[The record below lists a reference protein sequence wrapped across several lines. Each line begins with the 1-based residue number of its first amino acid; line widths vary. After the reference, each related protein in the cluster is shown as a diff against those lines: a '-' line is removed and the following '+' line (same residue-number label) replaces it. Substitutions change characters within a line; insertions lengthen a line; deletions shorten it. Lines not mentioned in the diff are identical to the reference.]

1 MSVSKINDAMERV
14 VSEIQRNVFAQEAKT
29 DQPEKSQA
37 VMQQELRNS
46 VSKVKSPGDG
56 LSDLKAVGKVEAP
69 NPTELLDKVRGVI
82 PSLNSVMHS
91 LNLKLQFEEF
101 AESGRFFVR
110 AIDVIEQKEVTRVP
124 QEEFLKQAEVTKQFV
139 NGLFHDSIR

>member
-1 MSVSKINDAMERV
+1 MSVSKVNDAMERV
-14 VSEIQRNVFAQEAKT
+14 VGEIQRDVLSQEMKV
-29 DQPEKSQA
+29 DQPEKKQA
-37 VMQQELRNS
+37 IQQQEVRNS
-46 VSKVKSPGDG
+46 VSKSNG
-56 LSDLKAVGKVEAP
+56 LPDLETVGKVEAP
-69 NPTELLDKVRGVI
+69 NHTELLQKVRGVI
-82 PSLNSVMHS
+82 PKLNSVMHS

-110 AIDVIEQKEVTRVP
+110 AIDVVEQKEVTRVP

>member
-1 MSVSKINDAMERV
+1 MSVSKVNDAMERV
-14 VSEIQRNVFAQEAKT
+14 VGEIQRDVLSQEMRV
-29 DQPEKSQA
+29 DQPEKKQA
-37 VMQQELRNS
+37 VQQQEVRNS
-46 VSKVKSPGDG
+46 VSKSNG
-56 LSDLKAVGKVEAP
+56 LPDLESVGKVEAP
-69 NPTELLDKVRGVI
+69 NPTELLQKVRGVI
-82 PSLNSVMHS
+82 PKLNSVMHS

-110 AIDVIEQKEVTRVP
+110 AIDVVEQKEVTRAP

>member
-1 MSVSKINDAMERV
+1 MSVSKVNDAMERV
-14 VSEIQRNVFAQEAKT
+14 VGEIQRDVLSQEMRV
-29 DQPEKSQA
+29 DQPEKKQA
-37 VMQQELRNS
+37 VQKQEVRNS
-46 VSKVKSPGDG
+46 VSKSNG
-56 LSDLKAVGKVEAP
+56 LPDLETVGKVEAP
-69 NPTELLDKVRGVI
+69 NHTELLQKVRGVI
-82 PSLNSVMHS
+82 PKLNSVMHS

-110 AIDVIEQKEVTRVP
+110 AIDVVEQKEVTRVP

>member
-1 MSVSKINDAMERV
+1 MSVSKVNDAMERV
-14 VSEIQRNVFAQEAKT
+14 VGEIQRDVLSQEMRV
-29 DQPEKSQA
+29 DQPEKKRA
-37 VMQQELRNS
+37 VQQQEVRNS
-46 VSKVKSPGDG
+46 VSKSNG
-56 LSDLKAVGKVEAP
+56 LPDLETVGKVEAP
-69 NPTELLDKVRGVI
+69 NHTELLQKVRGVI
-82 PSLNSVMHS
+82 PKLNSVMHS

-110 AIDVIEQKEVTRVP
+110 AIDVVEQKEVTRVP

>member
-1 MSVSKINDAMERV
+1 MSVSRVNDAMERV
-14 VSEIQRNVFAQEAKT
+14 VGEIQRDVLSQEMKV
-29 DQPEKSQA
+29 DQPEKKQA
-37 VMQQELRNS
+37 VKQQEVRSS
-46 VSKVKSPGDG
+46 VSKSSG
-56 LSDLKAVGKVEAP
+56 LPDLSSVGKVEAP
-69 NPTELLDKVRGVI
+69 NPTELLQKVRGVI
-82 PSLNSVMHS
+82 PKLNSVMHS

-110 AIDVIEQKEVTRVP
+110 AIDVVEQKEVTRVP

>member
-14 VSEIQRNVFAQEAKT
+14 VIEIQRNVFAQEAKT

-37 VMQQELRNS
+37 VKQQELRNS
-46 VSKVKSPGDG
+46 VSKVGSPEGG
-56 LSDLKAVGKVEAP
+56 PDLKSVGKVEAP
-69 NPTELLDKVRGVI
+69 NHTELLQKVRGVI
-82 PSLNSVMHS
+82 PKLNSVMHS

-110 AIDVIEQKEVTRVP
+110 AIDVVEQKEVTRVP

>member
-1 MSVSKINDAMERV
+1 MSVSKVNDAMERV
-14 VSEIQRNVFAQEAKT
+14 VGEIQRDVLSQEMRV
-29 DQPEKSQA
+29 DQPDKQQA
-37 VMQQELRNS
+37 VKQQELRNS
-46 VSKVKSPGDG
+46 VSKSNG
-56 LSDLKAVGKVEAP
+56 LPDLESVGKVEAP
-69 NPTELLDKVRGVI
+69 NHTELLQKVRGVI
-82 PSLNSVMHS
+82 PKLNSVMHS

-110 AIDVIEQKEVTRVP
+110 AIDVVEQKEVTRVP

>member
-1 MSVSKINDAMERV
+1 MSVSKVNDAMERV
-14 VSEIQRNVFAQEAKT
+14 VGEIQRDVLSQEMRV
-29 DQPEKSQA
+29 DQPDKKQA
-37 VMQQELRNS
+37 VQQQELRSS
-46 VSKVKSPGDG
+46 VSKSNG
-56 LSDLKAVGKVEAP
+56 LPDLESVGKVEAP
-69 NPTELLDKVRGVI
+69 NHTELLQKVRGVI
-82 PSLNSVMHS
+82 PKLNSVMHS

-110 AIDVIEQKEVTRVP
+110 AIDVVEQKEVTRVP

>member
-14 VSEIQRNVFAQEAKT
+14 VSEIQRNVFAQEAKV

-46 VSKVKSPGDG
+46 VSKAKSPGDG

-82 PSLNSVMHS
+82 PKLNSVMHS
-91 LNLKLQFEEF
+91 LNLRLQFEEF

>member
-1 MSVSKINDAMERV
+1 MSVSKVNDAMERV
-14 VSEIQRNVFAQEAKT
+14 VGEIQRDVLSQEMRV
-29 DQPEKSQA
+29 DQPEKKQA
-37 VMQQELRNS
+37 VQQQEVRNS
-46 VSKVKSPGDG
+46 VSK
-56 LSDLKAVGKVEAP
+56 SDSLPDLEKVGKVEAP
-69 NPTELLDKVRGVI
+69 NHTELLQKVRGVI
-82 PSLNSVMHS
+82 PKLNSVMHS

-110 AIDVIEQKEVTRVP
+110 AIDVVEQKEVTRVP

>member
-1 MSVSKINDAMERV
+1 MSVSKVNDAMERV
-14 VSEIQRNVFAQEAKT
+14 VGEIQRDVLSQEMRV
-29 DQPEKSQA
+29 DQPEKKQA
-37 VMQQELRNS
+37 VKQQEVRNS
-46 VSKVKSPGDG
+46 VSK
-56 LSDLKAVGKVEAP
+56 SDNLPDLESVGKVEAP
-69 NPTELLDKVRGVI
+69 NHTELLQKVRGVI
-82 PSLNSVMHS
+82 PKLNSVMHS

-110 AIDVIEQKEVTRVP
+110 AIDVVEQKEVTRVP